1 MLERALAIEPA
12 RLVQAVEGDD
22 LASARMLLGQGAD
35 ANAWCDTRGK
45 TVLVVAAE
53 RGSLAMVRLLVE
65 NQANIRRKERSTRMT
80 ALAYAVSRGRRNVA
94 AYLLRQGA
102 DANAVVR
109 LRGEPECSLWALSLR
124 QKDPAMARLLMAHG
138 ARREE

>member
-1 MLERALAIEPA
+1 
-12 RLVQAVEGDD
+12 
-22 LASARMLLGQGAD
+22 
-35 ANAWCDTRGK
+35 
-45 TVLVVAAE
+45 
-53 RGSLAMVRLLVE
+53 MVRLLVE

-109 LRGEPECSLWALSLR
+109 LRGEPESSLLALSLR